1 MKNKIIKSAV
11 FLLILFIL
19 LIILSFIM
27 IPKNN
32 TKEAGME
39 NINANGILGEKEN
52 TIDVLVVGDSEAYAS
67 IIPMKI
73 WKEYGFTVYDCSSS
87 EQTLVQSIQYVQEA
101 LKNQN
106 PKIIILEANNIYRTE
121 SMENTLYEI
130 AGKILPIIQY
140 HNRWKSLTGNDLVN
154 TPNYTYTDNLKG
166 YQYKTEVFEA
176 DSSNYMTYTEDL
188 NPIPRSNKIYVKMI
202 NEYCKKNNIKFIIM
216 SMPSTRNWKYAN
228 HNAVKAFAKQ
238 EHIEFVDCNME
249 KDKINIDWKNDTRDG
264 GDHLNFKGAKKV
276 TAYIGN
282 YLKNLNILEDH
293 RQDEKYSSW
302 NEGLN
307 QYENLI
313 KNKSECAVE

>member
-101 LKNQN
+101 LKTQN

-154 TPNYTYTDNLKG
+154 TPNYTYT
-166 YQYKTEVFEA
+166 
-176 DSSNYMTYTEDL
+176 EDL

-238 EHIEFVDCNME
+238 ENIEFVDCNME

-264 GDHLNFKGAKKV
+264 GDHLNFNGAKKV

-302 NEGLN
+302 NEELN